1 MESDVSWRADQVK
14 EYYDRV
20 AIAYIFDE
28 GLYGTVEKLGVYASV
43 VKYTKDGVEIEELLD
58 NEEFVIVDEIVF
70 EHIEEEN

>member
-1 MESDVSWRADQVK
+1 MVSDVSWKVDQVK
-14 EYYDRV
+14 EYYDRI

-43 VKYTKDGVEIEELLD
+43 VKYTKDNVEVEETLN
-58 NEEFVIVDEIVF
+58 NEDFVIVDEIVF